1 MFVPMK
7 SICKILQAVSRA
19 LRGRSTLVRSLP
31 VFLLMAG
38 AVACTRDEV
47 AESGGEGPITF
58 HLKIATADLA
68 PDSRA
73 NDINVMTNELMKSWL
88 VIMAKKVD
96 DGSGSTV
103 LKIEAVVENNS
114 IDGEVDEDNVLTFTG
129 DAGERTFFSFANLSR
144 AEILTRFQSAGYGGT
159 NFAVGDVLP
168 ALSALNEISY
178 PVSNT
183 GLEPAQTATQPGFS
197 IPMTGVQTD
206 VMVDNNST
214 ETVYVY
220 RVLSRLRFHFTNKC
234 GRDVTIKKITMGD
247 ITYDNTAEAPSE
259 IYFFPQ
265 RTETGEIL
273 ARFPAHH
280 AGGNYVFYDQTGEGA
295 SPLVL
300 ADDASHDF
308 EYYISP
314 SVSLTHDTRHFPIWV
329 EIEGIPG
336 MNPTRYAVT
345 SLDNIRRNAIVTLPI
360 TLTGYDMEL
369 RAYHYAP
376 IGGYP
381 EVSITKKNDT
391 EFYCTFT
398 GSGDFAMRPFIYKYE
413 DYNKPE
419 KWFDIN
425 DERFVKSKTLTV
437 DDPKGIF
444 AVDPHFNGGT
454 EIFGTLNGTKGSA
467 IVKLTAELIISESV
481 TQTYTRVFYVI
492 HE

>member
-1 MFVPMK
+1 MSVPMK
-7 SICKILQAVSRA
+7 SICKILQAARRV
-19 LRGRSTLVRSLP
+19 LRGRSSLAWSLS
-31 VFLLMAG
+31 VLLLMAG
-38 AVACTRDEV
+38 GTACTREEL
-47 AESGGEGPITF
+47 AESGGEGAVTF
-58 HLKIATADLA
+58 RLKIATADLA

-73 NDINVMTNELMKSWL
+73 NDINVVTNELMKSWL
-88 VIMAKKVD
+88 VIMAKEED
-96 DGSGSTV
+96 DGSGSPV
-103 LKIEAVVENNS
+103 LKIEAVEEQNS
-114 IDGEVDEDNVLTFTG
+114 LSPEIDQDNVLTFTG
-129 DAGERTFFSFANLSR
+129 DAGKRTFFSFANLSR
-144 AEILTRFQSAGYGGT
+144 AEVLSRFQNAGYAETDFVTGG
-159 NFAVGDVLP
+159 VLP
-168 ALSALNEISY
+168 ALSDLNEISY
-178 PVSNT
+178 PVANT
-183 GLEPAQTATQPGFS
+183 GRQPAQTALLPGFS

-247 ITYDNTAEAPSE
+247 ITYDNKADAPSE

-265 RTETGEIL
+265 RTETGEIQ
-273 ARFPAHH
+273 ASFPAHH
-280 AGGNYVFYDQTGEGA
+280 VGGNYVFYDQTGEGA
-295 SPLVL
+295 SPLGL
-300 ADDASHDF
+300 AKDTSHDF

-419 KWFDIN
+419 NWFDIN
-425 DERFVKSKTLTV
+425 DERFVKSRTLTV

-467 IVKLTAELIISESV
+467 IVKLTAELIISEGV

>member
-19 LRGRSTLVRSLP
+19 LRGRGTLVRNLP

-88 VIMAKKVD
+88 VIMAKEVD
-96 DGSGSTV
+96 NGSGSTV
-103 LKIEAVVENNS
+103 LKIEEVVENNS

-144 AEILTRFQSAGYGGT
+144 GEILRRFQSAGYTGADFVEGKE
-159 NFAVGDVLP
+159 LP
-168 ALSALNEISY
+168 ALSALNEITY

-247 ITYDNTAEAPSE
+247 ITYDNKADARSE

-265 RTETGEIL
+265 RTATGEIL
-273 ARFPAHH
+273 TRFPDHH
-280 AGGNYVFYDQTGEGA
+280 AGGNYVFYDQTGAGD

-300 ADDASHDF
+300 ANEASHDF

-381 EVSITKKNDT
+381 EVSVTKKNDT

-398 GSGDFAMRPFIYKYE
+398 GIGDFALRPFIYKYE
-413 DYNKPE
+413 DYNNPE
-419 KWFDIN
+419 NWFDIN
-425 DERFVKSKTLTV
+425 DSRFVKSKSLTI
-437 DDPKGIF
+437 DDPDGIF

-454 EIFGTLNGTKGSA
+454 EIFGTLNGTTGTA
-467 IVKLTAELIISESV
+467 VVKLTAELIISESV

>member
-7 SICKILQAVSRA
+7 SICKILQAWGRS
-19 LRGRSTLVRSLP
+19 LQGRSTLVRNLP

-88 VIMAKKVD
+88 VIMAKEVD

-103 LKIEAVVENNS
+103 LQIEAVVENNS
-114 IDGEVDEDNVLTFTG
+114 INPEVDEDNVLTFTG
-129 DAGERTFFSFANLSR
+129 DAGKRTFFSFANLSR
-144 AEILTRFQSAGYGGT
+144 AEILQRFREGT
-159 NFAVGDVLP
+159 KYSGNFAVGDVLP
-168 ALSALNEISY
+168 ALSALNEITY

-183 GLEPAQTATQPGFS
+183 GLEPAKTATQPGFS

-247 ITYDNTAEAPSE
+247 ITYDNKADARSE

-265 RTETGEIL
+265 RTETGEIQ
-273 ARFPAHH
+273 ASFPDHH
-280 AGGNYVFYDQTGEGA
+280 AGGDYVFYDQTGAGA

-300 ADDASHDF
+300 ANDASHDF

-345 SLDNIRRNAIVTLPI
+345 SLDNIRRNSIVTLPI

-425 DERFVKSKTLTV
+425 DERFVKSRTLTV

-467 IVKLTAELIISESV
+467 IVKLTAELIISEGV

>member
-7 SICKILQAVSRA
+7 SICKILQAGSRS

-88 VIMAKKVD
+88 VIMAKEVD

-103 LKIEAVVENNS
+103 LQIEAVVENNS
-114 IDGEVDEDNVLTFTG
+114 INPEVDEDNVLTFTG
-129 DAGERTFFSFANLSR
+129 DAGKRTFFSFANLSR
-144 AEILTRFQSAGYGGT
+144 AEILQRFREGT
-159 NFAVGDVLP
+159 KYSGNFAEGDVLP
-168 ALSALNEISY
+168 ALSALNEITY

-183 GLEPAQTATQPGFS
+183 GLEPAQTATQPDFS

-265 RTETGEIL
+265 RTETGEIQ
-273 ARFPAHH
+273 ASFPDHH
-280 AGGNYVFYDQTGEGA
+280 VGGNYVFYDQTGAGA

-300 ADDASHDF
+300 ANEASHDF

-425 DERFVKSKTLTV
+425 DERFVKSKTLTI

-467 IVKLTAELIISESV
+467 IVKLTAELIISEGV

>member
-7 SICKILQAVSRA
+7 SICKILQAVSRS

-88 VIMAKKVD
+88 VIMAKEED

-114 IDGEVDEDNVLTFTG
+114 INPEVDEDNVLTFTG
-129 DAGERTFFSFANLSR
+129 DAGKRTFFSFANLSR
-144 AEILTRFQSAGYGGT
+144 AEILQRFRESTKYSG
-159 NFAVGDVLP
+159 NFADGDVLP
-168 ALSALNEISY
+168 ALSALNKITY

-220 RVLSRLRFHFTNKC
+220 RMLSRLRFHFTNKC

-265 RTETGEIL
+265 RTETGEIQ
-273 ARFPAHH
+273 ASFPAHH
-280 AGGNYVFYDQTGEGA
+280 AGGDYVFYDQTGAGD

-300 ADDASHDF
+300 ANEASHDF

-425 DERFVKSKTLTV
+425 DERFVKSKTLTI

>member
-7 SICKILQAVSRA
+7 SICKILQAGSRS

-88 VIMAKKVD
+88 VIMAKEVD

-103 LKIEAVVENNS
+103 LQIEAVVENNS
-114 IDGEVDEDNVLTFTG
+114 INPEVDEDNVLTFTG
-129 DAGERTFFSFANLSR
+129 DAGKRTFFSFANLSR
-144 AEILTRFQSAGYGGT
+144 AEILQRFQSAGYTGT
-159 NFAVGDVLP
+159 DFAVGDVLP
-168 ALSALNEISY
+168 ALSALNKITY

-183 GLEPAQTATQPGFS
+183 GLEPAKTATQTGFS

-220 RVLSRLRFHFTNKC
+220 RMLSRLRFHFTNKC

-247 ITYDNTAEAPSE
+247 ITYDNKADAPSE

-265 RTETGEIL
+265 RTETGEIQ
-273 ARFPAHH
+273 ASFPAHH
-280 AGGNYVFYDQTGEGA
+280 VGGNYVFYDQTGEGA
-295 SPLVL
+295 SPLGL
-300 ADDASHDF
+300 AKDTSHDF

-314 SVSLTHDTRHFPIWV
+314 SVSLTHETGHFPIWV
-329 EIEGIPG
+329 EIEGITG

-413 DYNKPE
+413 DYNNPE

-425 DERFVKSKTLTV
+425 DERFVKSRTLTV

-467 IVKLTAELIISESV
+467 IVKLTAELIISEGV